1 MLNGYV
7 IWFGGKNNKLNEI
20 NDYGYIKY
28 IDNGIS
34 RDIKFFRYEI
44 TEHEQFILETK
55 RHRKIKIAFDL
66 DSLNHKYPVA
76 VNINLNSLIGTVVKI
91 KDDRKN
97 EISCEG
103 YDNFDVFQ
111 SISKVNVGDVV
122 LLTDSYDEELKD
134 DEFILL
140 KTINASIQD
149 YKIKAKCTQN
159 NDFNI
164 FKLFL
169 VDYLVDLPP
178 ESAIAFI
185 LQKMDDISESDR
197 IELIKYLTDKISNIV
212 ITSIKLR
219 ALLSRYDRERYI
231 SLILKQIDRVDR
243 SLRQE
248 LVDEICHLLKDIND
262 VNENDRSKLILWLYK
277 EASNTVAM
285 SAELRM
291 LLMEY
296 SQVSYISLLGTYLG
310 QVDSEVKEELLS
322 EIFNNLADTTDSE
335 KNNYWKKI
343 AYLRENVEYRGYLWS
358 IATNEVKKE
367 LTTIKFESFLKIVA
381 EFNKSEYP
389 YGAAIS
395 ADWRQLYEFDPID
408 NQLINSWTGE
418 NTTSVLKDR
427 ISVPKAQM
435 ISARGAEKFV
445 IQFYKEL
452 GYSVED
458 ISSHQI
464 TSVSQAWITGDIR
477 LDSDRL
483 LDVKNART
491 SPNTTSYSEFCVKQ
505 LKKESG
511 KDVDI
516 VAVLSPFLK
525 GTEIESGKVE
535 NPKRDKGIKILGEFC
550 ETDLESFKKMFEGN
564 LISIDFSTR
573 LDKNKYLP
581 HWLFDYNNKFYKNQI
596 ELISQFSQLEENAI
610 PDVDDLSTLGIKST
624 KYLSFFI
631 AVGRKLP
638 TSWTESIL
646 DWQINFIDSLIDLK
660 QSRISLP
667 LIFLSLLT
675 HFLSILSS
683 SESDSNYSPSKY
695 KEILYSDSGNKHPLK
710 VYDPLNTI
718 NDFCDSLQSIWDYR
732 GQAKLNEFKIFKF
745 DGKGLLSGQR
755 SSQDRNNI
763 RLLAYCGGLNK
774 DGSSCG
780 CAPLVIG
787 NNDTCASCNCLIC
800 KKCDCCF
807 VNCPGY
813 KSRLEI
819 KKLNQK
825 KIPDPIR
832 KVNDR
837 A

>member
-103 YDNFDVFQ
+103 SDNFDVFQ

-122 LLTDSYDEELKD
+122 LLTNSYDEELKD

-149 YKIKAKCTQN
+149 YKIKAQCTQS

-169 VDYLVDLPP
+169 VDYLVDLSP

-185 LQKMDDISESDR
+185 LQKIDDISESDR
-197 IELIKYLTDKISNIV
+197 IELIKYLTDKTPNII
-212 ITSIKLR
+212 ITSINLR
-219 ALLSRYDRERYI
+219 ALLSRHDRERYI

-248 LVDEICHLLKDIND
+248 LVDEICHLLKDIDD
-262 VNENDRSKLILWLYK
+262 VNENDRAKLILWLYK
-277 EASNTVAM
+277 EASNTVVM

-291 LLMEY
+291 LLMKY

-322 EIFNNLADTTDSE
+322 EIFNNLADTTDTE

-343 AYLRENVEYRGYLWS
+343 AYLRENVKYRGYLWN

-367 LTTIKFESFLKIVA
+367 LTTIKFKSFLKIVA

-389 YGAAIS
+389 YEAAIS
-395 ADWRQLYEFDPID
+395 ADWRQLYEFDTID

-445 IQFYKEL
+445 IQFYEKL
-452 GYSVED
+452 GYLVED
-458 ISSHQI
+458 TSSHQI
-464 TSVSQAWITGDIR
+464 TSTSQAWVTGDVR
-477 LDSDRL
+477 LNSEQL

-491 SPNTTSYSEFCVKQ
+491 SPNTASYSKFCIKR

-511 KDVDI
+511 KDVNI
-516 VAVLSPFLK
+516 VAVLSPYLK

-535 NPKRDKGIKILGEFC
+535 NPNRDEKVKILGEFS
-550 ETDLESFKKMFEGN
+550 ETDLESFKQMFEGN
-564 LISIDFSTR
+564 LISMDFSTGFDR
-573 LDKNKYLP
+573 NEYLP
-581 HWLFDYNNKFYKNQI
+581 HWLFDYGDKFYENQI
-596 ELISQFSQLEENAI
+596 NVTSRFRQLEESEI
-610 PDVDDLSTLGIKST
+610 PDVADCSILEIKLV
-624 KYLSFFI
+624 KYLSLFI
-631 AVGRKLP
+631 ASGRPLA
-638 TSWTESIL
+638 TSSTENIL
-646 DWQINFIDSLIDLK
+646 DWQKKFAENLIELK

-675 HFLSILSS
+675 HFLSMLST
-683 SESDSNYSPSKY
+683 ERFDNEYSPAKY
-695 KEILYSDSGNKHPLK
+695 KEILYSDGINKHPLK
-710 VYDPLNTI
+710 IYDPLGTI
-718 NDFCDSLQSIWDYR
+718 NDFCDSLQSIWDDR
-732 GQAKLNEFKIFKF
+732 VQAKLDEFKIFEF
-745 DGKGLLSGQR
+745 DGRGLLSGRR
-755 SSQDRNNI
+755 SRQDRDKI
-763 RLLAYCGGLNK
+763 RLLAYCGYSK
-774 DGSSCG
+774 DGLSCG

-787 NNDTCASCNCLIC
+787 NNDTCMSCSCLIC

-807 VNCPGY
+807 VNCLGY

-819 KKLNQK
+819 KRLNQK

-837 A
+837 S